1 MLIGDIVALADPKQQ
16 LDRMTKR
23 LTPLCQGDALKKRP
37 ERAQELFAVL
47 SLRQEARSGSVT
59 KLLAGPTGPL
69 VLAGLTR
76 MGLTIGADTPAIESA
91 LVAFVSKHA
100 PDLAFVDRAPNGFKA
115 LPMPPVIEIEKF
127 LAGTP
132 DPFVVVTAAFASVMD
147 QGASNAERQVFL
159 DVFHVA
165 DEVSVAGF
173 ESYFFLRAAD
183 RFEEA
188 VGAMRALGLD
198 EVAMLFDGAIALVAP
213 SADTSRRRAQLAALT
228 PAVKQELLGLS
239 EDIQPERRKIAV
251 ALTAHVSRHRG
262 AF

>member
-1 MLIGDIVALADPKQQ
+1 MQVLSSAPPTDSPSPTTSGRRVELQNVTRSFTNSIRAVDDVSLVIPAGQFVAL
-16 LDRMTKR
+16 L
-23 LTPLCQGDALKKRP
+23 
-37 ERAQELFAVL
+37 
-47 SLRQEARSGSVT
+47 
-59 KLLAGPTGPL
+59 GP
-69 VLAGLTR
+69 
-76 MGLTIGADTPAIESA
+76 
-91 LVAFVSKHA
+91 SK
-100 PDLAFVDRAPNGFKA
+100 
-115 LPMPPVIEIEKF
+115 KF